1 VTDVALLAELGE
13 EDVLDTDAAIAKADE
28 LIKRLG
34 VTTAPVPVERIARR
48 LSVQVRYAPFDGD
61 ISGMSYVKDGVSII
75 GVNNLHHPNRQ
86 RFTLAHE
93 IGHVLLHAR
102 ELRRQVHLDRVPL
115 YRDAVS
121 TSGKDARERTANA
134 FASELLM
141 PRVLL
146 DMVADASLDLE
157 DEEAVARLARKFRV
171 SVAAMHF
178 RLHRVG

>member
-1 VTDVALLAELGE
+1 MSDAALLSEFSQ
-13 EDVLDTDAAIAKADE
+13 EDVLDVNAAIAKADE
-28 LIKRLG
+28 LIDRLG

-48 LSVQVRYAPFDGD
+48 LGIQARYAPFDGD

-75 GVNNLHHPNRQ
+75 GVNNLHHPHRQ

-93 IGHVLLHAR
+93 IGHVLLHAA

-115 YRDAVS
+115 YRDGVS
-121 TSGKDARERTANA
+121 ATGKDARERAANA

-141 PRVLL
+141 PRALL
-146 DMVADASLDLE
+146 DKVTDASLDLE
-157 DEEAVARLARKFRV
+157 DEEAVAKLARRFRV

>member
-1 VTDVALLAELGE
+1 MKDDALLAEFGQ
-13 EDVLDTDAAIAKADE
+13 EDVLDPDVAVAKANE
-28 LIKRLG
+28 LIDRLG
-34 VTTAPVPVERIARR
+34 VTTAPVPVERVARR
-48 LSVQVRYAPFDGD
+48 LGIQVRYAPFDGD
-61 ISGMSYVKDGVSII
+61 ISGMSYVKEGVSII

-93 IGHVLLHAR
+93 IGHVLLHAA

-121 TSGKDARERTANA
+121 ASGKDARERTANA
-134 FASELLM
+134 FASELLI
-141 PRVLL
+141 PRSLL
-146 DMVADASLDLE
+146 DKVVDASLDLE
-157 DEEAVARLARKFRV
+157 DEDAVARLARKFRV